1 MPEPEGRNEKKQ
13 PKTRKNYKRKRQIPP
28 KTAQMLNYV
37 KKKRQAEQRK
47 KQDAANNEYAVNEAE
62 NAAIDIALETANAFS
77 RAKAK
82 QDRDAGQNTAP
93 HNQPHSGDPV
103 TPPDATSQEVSLP
116 SSRSGMP
123 ELKPSA
129 NSPQTKP
136 NSLSNPHYNTSVP
149 YSSRSTGAAPAGA
162 AASGQSRLEPKV
174 KPAFE
179 PKTRTNIQRQSPR
192 IGRPAKGA
200 ATEPINASSKRAVT
214 LGRAKFRQEAQRE
227 LVRQSQ
233 KTAKAAGELAK
244 KAATAAVNAIR
255 STAGLLAGACG
266 GVVLAVVIGIILL
279 IGAVAV
285 SPFGVLFSTN
295 ATEDATTL
303 ATAMAQID
311 QEYATKINQLKDG
324 EYSEIQIQGSPPD
337 WREVIAVFACK
348 TAWGEDGLDVI
359 YIDTSKVDLLR
370 TVFWDM
376 CTITSE
382 TEIPPTEPPG
392 TGPEGSTEA
401 TPPLPILHITITSKT
416 AAEMAAVYNFT
427 ESQRKAMENL
437 LANADT
443 LEELLGDL
451 TFSSGEGAEL
461 LVGMPGDVS
470 ATRRK
475 VVEQALTLVGKVN
488 YFWGGKSLVI
498 GWDSRWGKMYK
509 VAAAGSPTTGTMRPY
524 GLDCSGFVDWVFY
537 NVSGGSYVL
546 GHGGGVATQHVY
558 CKSIP
563 WEEAKPGDLVFYSG
577 DTHVGIIGGWDDA
590 GNIQIIHCE
599 SGNNNVVITGKMR
612 FASVGRPYYYGE

>member
-1 MPEPEGRNEKKQ
+1 MPEPEGRYEKKQ
-13 PKTRKNYKRKRQIPP
+13 PKTRKNYKRNRQAPP
-28 KTAQMLNYV
+28 KTAQMLNHV
-37 KKKRQAEQRK
+37 KKKRQAEQQK
-47 KQDAANNEYAVNEAE
+47 KQDAANNEYAVNAAE
-62 NAAIDIALETANAFS
+62 NAAIDIALETANAFHRTKRKQHPDS
-77 RAKAK
+77 RKETA
-82 QDRDAGQNTAP
+82 QNP
-93 HNQPHSGDPV
+93 QPHSDGSADAPQERLPPATPV
-103 TPPDATSQEVSLP
+103 QPGSELP
-116 SSRSGMP
+116 SGH
-123 ELKPSA
+123 SA
-129 NSPQTKP
+129 DT
-136 NSLSNPHYNTSVP
+136 HYGTSIP
-149 YSSRSTGAAPAGA
+149 YSGHTPGAAPAGIA
-162 AASGQSRLEPKV
+162 APGQSRLGPKV

-179 PKTRTNIQRQSPR
+179 PKTRESLQRQSPR
-192 IGRPAKGA
+192 IGRPKKAVSTKPADASTQRA
-200 ATEPINASSKRAVT
+200 AV
-214 LGRAKFRQEAQRE
+214 LGRELFRQDAQRE
-227 LVRQSQ
+227 LAKQSQ

-244 KAATAAVNAIR
+244 KAAAAVLNATR

-266 GVVLAVVIGIILL
+266 GAVLAVVIGILLL
-279 IGAVAV
+279 IGAVAA

-295 ATEDATTL
+295 PTSEAATL

-311 QEYATKINQLKDG
+311 QEYSTRINQLKDG
-324 EYSEIQIQGSPPD
+324 EYSEILIHGAPPD
-337 WREVIAVFACK
+337 WREVVAVFACK

-359 YIDTSKVDLLR
+359 YIDTEKIDLLR

-376 CTITSE
+376 CTVTSE
-382 TEIPPTEPPG
+382 TEIPATEPPG
-392 TGPEGSTEA
+392 TEPEGSTKPTE
-401 TPPLPILHITITSKT
+401 PLPILHISITSKT
-416 AAEMAAVYNFT
+416 AVEMATLYNFT

-451 TFSSGEGAEL
+451 SFSSGEGAEL

-475 VVEQALTLVGKVN
+475 IVEQALTLVGKVN

-558 CKSIP
+558 CKSIS

-577 DTHVGIIGGWDDA
+577 DTHVGIVGGWDDA

-612 FASVGRPYYYGE
+612 FTSVGRPYYYGE